1 MEAISNFFY
10 WLFNDRTGVICL
22 VLGGIVLFIIIAFIL
37 EKKTKQI
44 YFNHEK
50 TDDDWDFF
58 DDEDGWSEF
67 EDDNK

>member
-1 MEAISNFFY
+1 MEAITNFFD
-10 WLFNDRTGVICL
+10 WLFNTQTGVICL
-22 VLGGIVLFIIIAFIL
+22 VLGGIVVFVIIAFVL
-37 EKKTKQI
+37 ERKTRQI

-50 TDDDWDFF
+50 SDDDWDFF

>member
-1 MEAISNFFY
+1 MDAIGNFFT
-10 WLFNDRTGVICL
+10 WLFTDRTGVICL
-22 VLGGIVLFIIIAFIL
+22 VLGGIVLFIIIAFVL
-37 EKKTKQI
+37 EQKTKQL

>member
-1 MEAISNFFY
+1 MEAITNFFN
-10 WLFNDRTGVICL
+10 WLFTDRTGVICL
-22 VLGGIVLFIIIAFIL
+22 VLGGIVLFVIIAFIL
-37 EKKTKQI
+37 EQKTKKI

>member
-10 WLFNDRTGVICL
+10 WLFNTQPGVISL
-22 VLGGIVLFIIIAFIL
+22 VLGGIVIFIIIAFVL
-37 EKKTKQI
+37 ERRTRKI

-50 TDDDWDFF
+50 SDDDWDFF

-67 EDDNK
+67 ENDNN

>member
-10 WLFNDRTGVICL
+10 WLFNDQTGVICL
-22 VLGGIVLFIIIAFIL
+22 VLGGIVLFIIIAFVL
-37 EKKTKQI
+37 ERKTKQM

-50 TDDDWDFF
+50 SDDDWDFF
-58 DDEDGWSEF
+58 DDEDGWSDF

>member
-10 WLFNDRTGVICL
+10 WLFNDQTGVICL
-22 VLGGIVLFIIIAFIL
+22 VLGGIVLFIIIAFVL
-37 EKKTKQI
+37 ERKTKQM

-50 TDDDWDFF
+50 SDDDWDFF

>member
-1 MEAISNFFY
+1 MEAIVNFFN
-10 WLFNDRTGVICL
+10 WLFTDRTGVICL

-37 EKKTKQI
+37 ERKTKQL
-44 YFNHEK
+44 YFDHGKSE
-50 TDDDWDFF
+50 DDWDFF

>member
-10 WLFNDRTGVICL
+10 WLFNTQTGVICL
-22 VLGGIVLFIIIAFIL
+22 VLGGIVVFLIIAIVL
-37 EKKTKQI
+37 ERKTKQI
-44 YFNHEK
+44 YFDHGK
-50 TDDDWDFF
+50 SDDDWNFF